1 MSLKSAH
8 AYIQRLLTDSAFLE
22 RISKLPESKRA
33 SLHRKEGFDF
43 TVDELR
49 AAKHQIRQTT
59 VGDLMR
65 TGRSDMKS
73 RTARTAV
80 SVGADVVARALY
92 FDGTDFEVAT
102 TKGVVGLLPRAR
114 KPSR

>member
-8 AYIQRLLTDSAFLE
+8 AYLHRLLTDPAFLD
-22 RISKLPESKRA
+22 RISKLPDSRRRP
-33 SLHRKEGFDF
+33 LYRKEGFDF
-43 TVDELR
+43 TADELR
-49 AAKHQIRQTT
+49 TAKLQIREMT

-65 TGRSDMKS
+65 TGRPNMKS

-92 FDGTDFEVAT
+92 FDGTDFEEAT
-102 TKGVVGLLPRAR
+102 PGVRRTRGPQR
-114 KPSR
+114 

>member
-22 RISKLPESKRA
+22 RISKLPESRRS
-33 SLHRKEGFDF
+33 SLYRKEGFDF
-43 TVDELR
+43 TTEELHT
-49 AAKHQIRQTT
+49 AKRQIREMT
-59 VGDLMR
+59 VGDLAR
-65 TGRSDMKS
+65 VRRLDMKS

-92 FDGTDFEVAT
+92 FDGTDFEIAAKT
-102 TKGVVGLLPRAR
+102 GAGVLRRVRSPQR
-114 KPSR
+114 